1 MSEPIIAANTPQKPR
16 ELNGWQ
22 TWVLSPLAW
31 MVRGLVASLKFDFD
45 DELVAKLNAE
55 QGAVVFALW
64 HNRSFISHRLHRIGR
79 GKSRQLWGMVSA
91 SKDGAW
97 LSAFYRK
104 IGVNCI
110 RGSSSRRSMQAAR
123 EMARKAREGHD
134 LGITVDGPRGPVY
147 QAQSGAAWLMLASGA
162 KLFLVVPEFTGYWRM
177 KSWDK
182 YYLPKPFSTVKVHG
196 EFWQPTG
203 TDIDRETLRQEIEK
217 RLRALTVGTDRE
229 LNI

>member
-134 LGITVDGPRGPVY
+134 LGITVDVHADPFIKLNQELRGLCW
-147 QAQSGAAWLMLASGA
+147 QAEPSYFWWCRNSLDTGA
-162 KLFLVVPEFTGYWRM
+162 
-177 KSWDK
+177 
-182 YYLPKPFSTVKVHG
+182 
-196 EFWQPTG
+196 
-203 TDIDRETLRQEIEK
+203 
-217 RLRALTVGTDRE
+217 
-229 LNI
+229 